1 MGLGPGA
8 DQQGLTGQEMDGQDM
23 VAPLGGWEEL
33 AVTAWIL

>member
-8 DQQGLTGQEMDGQDM
+8 DQQGLTGQEMDGQDT

-33 AVTAWIL
+33 AVTARIL